1 MKYVSACCTFCKN
14 NNSVSSSL
22 SSVPSSS
29 SAVARG
35 GEICNS
41 AALYGPTVND
51 NGQPS
56 SSFDEA
62 GTTSPTIPI
71 LRGKVFG
78 VVVVVMSDD
87 DMNNDDD
94 VVTVRGG
101 NNDDRVVVIV
111 GNNVDGDIDADD
123 KILLVGDPIHTL
135 PLLLLLVVGSKL
147 NAPTVR

>member
-1 MKYVSACCTFCKN
+1 
-14 NNSVSSSL
+14 
-22 SSVPSSS
+22 
-29 SAVARG
+29 
-35 GEICNS
+35 
-41 AALYGPTVND
+41 
-51 NGQPS
+51 
-56 SSFDEA
+56 
-62 GTTSPTIPI
+62 
-71 LRGKVFG
+71 
-78 VVVVVMSDD
+78 MSDD